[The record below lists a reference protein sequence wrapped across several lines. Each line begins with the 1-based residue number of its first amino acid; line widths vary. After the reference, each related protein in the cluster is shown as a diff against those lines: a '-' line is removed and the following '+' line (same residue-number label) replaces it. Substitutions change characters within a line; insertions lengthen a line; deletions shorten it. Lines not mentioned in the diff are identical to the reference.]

1 MSWYLVGLRKYATFS
16 GRARRK
22 EFWFFTLVDRLVFIG
37 LIGLA
42 AAAAA
47 ASDRAGR
54 EGFADVLHQG
64 MIGVLFLYWA
74 VSLLP
79 NIAVQARRL
88 HDTGRSG
95 WYMLLGFIPFIGP
108 FVLLVFLCT
117 EGSYGPNE
125 HGPDPKQPAH
135 PLVPQYA

>member
-1 MSWYLVGLRKYATFS
+1 MSWYLAGLRKYATFS

-22 EFWFFTLVDRLVFIG
+22 EFWIFTLVDRLVFIG

-54 EGFADVLHQG
+54 EGLTALLHQG
-64 MIGVLFLYWA
+64 MVGILFLYLV

-79 NIAVQARRL
+79 SIAVQARRL

-95 WYMLLGFIPFIGP
+95 WYMLLGLIPFIGP
-108 FVLLVFLCT
+108 LVLLVMLCT

-135 PLVPQYA
+135 PPVHQYA